1 MAQQTVK
8 YVVTARDTEEHTYLS
23 YIDCDIE
30 LVNYIGAALAARQTI
45 ISVVNVGLWPR
56 IDH

>member
-8 YVVTARDTEEHTYLS
+8 YVVTARDTKERTYIS
-23 YIDCDIE
+23 YIEDDID
-30 LVNYIGAALAARQTI
+30 LVSHVSTALANRHTV

-56 IDH
+56 TDH